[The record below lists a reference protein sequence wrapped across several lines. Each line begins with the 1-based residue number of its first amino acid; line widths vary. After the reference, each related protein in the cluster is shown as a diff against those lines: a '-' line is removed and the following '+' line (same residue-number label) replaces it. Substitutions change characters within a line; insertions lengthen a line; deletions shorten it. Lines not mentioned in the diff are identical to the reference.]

1 MDRSASAGPVENV
14 RDGTIT
20 ARMSNTSRSRSLFN
34 QRDNRNS
41 EEMLLDSVLRDT
53 SIIVCNI
60 SDTLKPKKTLN
71 CMKWNG
77 IFGQTPSLLKRAR
90 KSLCS

>member
-1 MDRSASAGPVENV
+1 MKREVSVDRSASAGPVENV

-20 ARMSNTSRSRSLFN
+20 ARMSDTSRSRSLFN

-60 SDTLKPKKTLN
+60 SDTLKPKKH
-71 CMKWNG
+71 
-77 IFGQTPSLLKRAR
+77 
-90 KSLCS
+90 